1 MSGISTTAPDRLVF
15 DNIVF
20 SLQRTGGIS
29 RFWSKL
35 VERHEGNPSARFV
48 EHASLI
54 NLYRETLALAPQAII
69 SDHRLPLRVAR
80 YLDFR
85 RGFGGERHI
94 FHSSYYRSNRH
105 PDAINVATIHDLIYE
120 KFERGLARTV
130 HIQQKSRALR
140 LADCLVCVSEAT
152 RRDLVEH
159 YPFCNDK
166 RIEVI
171 PNGVDPTDSAI
182 EPPVLPAALTG
193 RRFILYVGHRGAC
206 KGFDRTYDLLCA
218 LPSDIAC
225 VVVGSGFS
233 PEETRAIAAHGLAD
247 RFFSLGRVDDATLS
261 GLYAAASFFFFPSLY
276 EGFGIPPIEA
286 MQHGCP
292 VLATNRSSVP
302 EVVGDA
308 ALLFDPDD
316 RDMMIRHALV
326 ILSGANIEALRE
338 RGRARAAILEWRH
351 ALDRY
356 DALYADLLADIGLR
370 KN

>member
-1 MSGISTTAPDRLVF
+1 MSGIPATAPGSLVF

-20 SLQRTGGIS
+20 SLQGTGGIS

-35 VERHEGNPSARFV
+35 VERHAGNPSARFV
-48 EHASLI
+48 EHGSLI
-54 NLYRETLALAPQAII
+54 NLYREALALAPAAIL

-105 PDAINVATIHDLIYE
+105 PTAINVATIHDLIYE
-120 KFERGLARTV
+120 KFESGLARTV
-130 HIQQKSRALR
+130 HIRQKSRALR
-140 LADCLVCVSEAT
+140 FADCLVCVSEAT
-152 RRDLVEH
+152 RRDLVAH

-171 PNGVDPTDSAI
+171 PNGVDPSDSANTTQ
-182 EPPVLPAALTG
+182 VLPIGLTDQ
-193 RRFILYVGHRGAC
+193 RFLLYVGHRGAC
-206 KGFDRTYDLLCA
+206 KGFDRTYDLLRA
-218 LPSDIAC
+218 LPDNVAC
-225 VVVGSGFS
+225 VVVGADFS
-233 PEETRAIAAHGLAD
+233 PEETRAIAANGLAG
-247 RFFSLGRVDDATLS
+247 RFVNLGRVDDATLS
-261 GLYAAASFFFFPSLY
+261 GLYAGAAFFFFPSLY
-276 EGFGIPPIEA
+276 EGFGIPPVEA

-308 ALLFDPDD
+308 ALMFDPDD
-316 RDMMIRHALV
+316 RDTMIRHAHS
-326 ILSGANIEALRE
+326 ILSGADVEVLRK
-338 RGRARAAILEWRH
+338 RGRARAEVLEWRH

-356 DALYADLLADIGLR
+356 SALYSDLLVDTRLR
-370 KN
+370 AN

>member
-1 MSGISTTAPDRLVF
+1 MSGISATAHDRLVF

-35 VERHEGNPSARFV
+35 VGRHAGNPSARFV

-54 NLYRETLALAPQAII
+54 NLYRERLALARHTIVP
-69 SDHRLPLRVAR
+69 DHRLPLRVAR

-85 RGFGGERHI
+85 RGFDSEQHI
-94 FHSSYYRSNRH
+94 FHSSYYRSNHH
-105 PDAINVATIHDLIYE
+105 PSAINVATIHDLIYE
-120 KFERGLARTV
+120 KFESGLARAV
-130 HIQQKSRALR
+130 HIRQKARALR
-140 LADCLVCVSEAT
+140 LSDCLVCVSEAT

-166 RIEVI
+166 RVEVI
-171 PNGVDPTDSAI
+171 PNGVDRAQSVVFK
-182 EPPVLPAALTG
+182 PVLPAALTG
-193 RRFILYVGHRGAC
+193 RRFLLYVGHRGAC
-206 KGFDRTYDLLCA
+206 KGFDRTYHLLRA
-218 LPSDIAC
+218 LPGDIAC
-225 VVVGSGFS
+225 VVVGADFAT
-233 PEETRAIAAHGLAD
+233 EEVRAIAAYGLAD
-247 RFFSLGRVDDATLS
+247 RFVNLGRVDDTILS
-261 GLYAAASFFFFPSLY
+261 SLYAAATFFFFPSLY
-276 EGFGIPPIEA
+276 EGFGIPPVEA

-316 RDMMIRHALV
+316 RDTMISHALS
-326 ILSGANIEALRE
+326 ILSGADVEALRE
-338 RGRARAAILEWRH
+338 RGRIRAQILEWRH
-351 ALDRY
+351 ALDQY
-356 DALYADLLADIGLR
+356 DALYSDLLVDTGLR

>member
-1 MSGISTTAPDRLVF
+1 MSGISTTVSNRLVF

-35 VERHEGNPSARFV
+35 VERHAGDPSTRFV
-48 EHASLI
+48 EHGSLV
-54 NLYRETLALAPQAII
+54 NLYREALPLAPQAII
-69 SDHRLPLRVAR
+69 LDHRLPLRLAR

-85 RGFGGERHI
+85 RGFGGKRHI

-105 PDAINVATIHDLIYE
+105 PAAINVATIHDLIYE
-120 KFERGLARTV
+120 KFERGLARSV
-130 HIQQKSRALR
+130 HIRQKARALR

-152 RRDLVEH
+152 RRDLIEY

-171 PNGVDPTDSAI
+171 PNGVDPVSNVVVTS
-182 EPPVLPAALTG
+182 VVNAALTG
-193 RRFILYVGHRGAC
+193 RRFVLYVGHRGAC
-206 KGFDRTYDLLCA
+206 KGFDRTYDLLHA

-225 VVVGSGFS
+225 IVVGADLS
-233 PEETRAIAAHGLAD
+233 PEETRAIAAHGLTD
-247 RFFSLGRVDDATLS
+247 RFVSLGRVDDVTLS
-261 GLYAAASFFFFPSLY
+261 GLYAAALFFFFPSLY
-276 EGFGIPPIEA
+276 EGFGIPPVEA

-302 EVVGDA
+302 EVVGDG

-316 RDMMIRHALV
+316 RDTMIRHALS
-326 ILSGANIEALRE
+326 ILSGADVEALRE
-338 RGRARAAILEWRH
+338 RGQARAQILEWRH
-351 ALDRY
+351 ALDQY
-356 DALYADLLADIGLR
+356 DALYSDLLVDARLR

>member
-1 MSGISTTAPDRLVF
+1 MSGLLTTAPGKLVF

-35 VERHEGNPSARFV
+35 VERHATSPASLFV
-48 EHASLI
+48 EHASWI
-54 NLYRETLALAPQAII
+54 NLYRDALSLAPDAIVP
-69 SDHRLPLRVAR
+69 DHRLPLRVAR

-94 FHSSYYRSNRH
+94 FHSSYYRSNHH
-105 PDAINVATIHDLIYE
+105 PAAINVATIHDLIYE
-120 KFERGLARTV
+120 KFERGLARAV
-130 HIQQKSRALR
+130 HIRQKSRALR
-140 LADCLVCVSEAT
+140 LADCLVCVSDAT
-152 RRDLVEH
+152 RRDLLDH

-171 PNGVDPTDSAI
+171 PNGVDPAGTVLVK
-182 EPPVLPAALTG
+182 PVLPAALTE
-193 RRFILYVGHRGAC
+193 RRFVLYVGHRGAC
-206 KGFDRTYDLLCA
+206 KGFDRTYDLLRA
-218 LPSDIAC
+218 LPDDIAC
-225 VVVGSGFS
+225 VVVGADFS
-233 PEETRAIAAHGLAD
+233 SEEARAIAAHGLAD
-247 RFFSLGRVDDATLS
+247 RFVNLGRVDDATLS

-276 EGFGIPPIEA
+276 EGFGIPPVEA

-316 RDMMIRHALV
+316 RDTMIRHAHG
-326 ILSGANIEALRE
+326 ILSGVNVEALRQ
-338 RGRARAAILEWRH
+338 RGHARAEILEWRH

-356 DALYADLLADIGLR
+356 DALYGDLLGDRRLGQ
-370 KN
+370 K